1 MIPYGRQDITDSDKD
16 AVLDVLSSDFLT
28 QGPKVLDFE
37 ERIKEITNAE
47 HAFALNSASS
57 ALHLSCMAL
66 DIQEG
71 DIVWTSPI
79 TFVASANCAKSLGA
93 IIDFVDVDPNTANI
107 CIESLEKKL
116 LIAEKHNKLPKAIIP
131 VHLGGQS
138 CDMKSI
144 KRLSEIFNFRIIED
158 ASHAIGGDYNAKPI
172 GCCLYSDICVFSFH
186 PVKIITTG
194 EGGMIL
200 TNNLEIASRIEL
212 LRTNG
217 ITKDPSLMKSY
228 TGEPWYYEQ
237 IDIGFNYRMTDIQA
251 SLGIEQLKR
260 INSYIDRRHEI
271 ANHYDELLKDLPL
284 QPLNYKENGT
294 SSLHLYVINLNLDK
308 IRPNRLEVFNSLKN
322 DGIGVN
328 VHYIPVYRQPYY
340 QNKGLSPD
348 CFPGAEKYY
357 ESAITLP
364 LHPGLESQQISF
376 IVDSL
381 KKALQ

>member
-138 CDMKSI
+138 CDMKEINDISENIDNSI
-144 KRLSEIFNFRIIED
+144 MQRSI
-158 ASHAIGGDYNAKPI
+158 Y
-172 GCCLYSDICVFSFH
+172 
-186 PVKIITTG
+186 T
-194 EGGMIL
+194 
-200 TNNLEIASRIEL
+200 
-212 LRTNG
+212 
-217 ITKDPSLMKSY
+217 SY
-228 TGEPWYYEQ
+228 
-237 IDIGFNYRMTDIQA
+237 
-251 SLGIEQLKR
+251 
-260 INSYIDRRHEI
+260 
-271 ANHYDELLKDLPL
+271 
-284 QPLNYKENGT
+284 
-294 SSLHLYVINLNLDK
+294 
-308 IRPNRLEVFNSLKN
+308 KN
-322 DGIGVN
+322 
-328 VHYIPVYRQPYY
+328 
-340 QNKGLSPD
+340 
-348 CFPGAEKYY
+348 
-357 ESAITLP
+357 
-364 LHPGLESQQISF
+364 
-376 IVDSL
+376 
-381 KKALQ
+381 